1 MKRRSVFPH
10 DKKGSH
16 ANNEKNFKRQD
27 PTNKI
32 VSRQVKQQEEATV
45 FYSFSRKVIQ
55 QERSRLPTTDDW
67 NAKNSLLE
75 LKKRV
80 YSSESR
86 KKDNYDDN
94 LFEGGGEGE
103 GCGAPVLP

>member
-55 QERSRLPTTDDW
+55 QERSRLPTTDD
-67 NAKNSLLE
+67 
-75 LKKRV
+75 
-80 YSSESR
+80 
-86 KKDNYDDN
+86 
-94 LFEGGGEGE
+94 
-103 GCGAPVLP
+103 